1 LKWKLKD
8 ESVVETRII
17 KDIKEMSQISVS
29 SASYTQVL
37 GDLRSQIYLLE
48 EQIESNPED
57 LHTVHAH
64 HKLMMQ
70 LAPFGG
76 ALYLR
81 DESAVNGEALHS
93 ALNVAISQALQ
104 SAVSKA
110 SDLNLNDDNP
120 IITDFKTFDNIE
132 VNGVMNAPDVAKKLY
147 DIEDAVYENEEN

>member
-1 LKWKLKD
+1 M
-8 ESVVETRII
+8 ETRII